1 MPKKLLSIL
10 AGMGVMVTP
19 QKAPQQTDQFTTSQ
33 KQNISSVKQIV
44 SNDSVNSSKV
54 LDLKAKDIEKLDKA
68 TKRIN
73 FCLMGIAYDLSTQN
87 PNMSQEQMTSQA
99 AELLQNKVNSFS
111 LERSGLYGF
120 TQDPQSEKLHLK
132 KVDWNN
138 ALKEYTQ
145 KKIPEWNKLAAQ
157 KNLKLPE
164 YLLNNIS
171 GEMVCGYMY
180 GTIALDEAL
189 TCFLSDSCK
198 KAASDH
204 YKNQMKQ
211 VQPYEGNVVTLEL
224 MKKHLQDR

>member
-33 KQNISSVKQIV
+33 KQNIDSAKQIV
-44 SNDSVNSSKV
+44 SDDSVNSSKV

-73 FCLMGIAYDLSTQN
+73 FCLMGITYDLSTQN
-87 PNMSQEQMTSQA
+87 PNMSQEQMTNQA

-145 KKIPEWNKLAAQ
+145 KKIPEWNKLAKQ

-164 YLLNNIS
+164 YLLNNIGS
-171 GEMVCGYMY
+171 EMVCGYMY
-180 GTIALDEAL
+180 GTIALNESL

-198 KAASDH
+198 KAASDN

>member
-10 AGMGVMVTP
+10 AGMGLMVTP
-19 QKAPQQTDQFTTSQ
+19 QKAPQQSGQITVS
-33 KQNISSVKQIV
+33 KNQNIRSVKQIV
-44 SNDSVNSSKV
+44 SDDPANSSKV
-54 LDLKAKDIEKLDKA
+54 LVLKAKDIEKLDEA
-68 TKRIN
+68 TKRIG
-73 FCLMGIAYDLSTQN
+73 FCLMGIAYDLSIQN
-87 PNMSQEQMTSQA
+87 PNMSQEQMTNQA

-120 TQDPQSEKLHLK
+120 TQDPQSKKLHLK

-145 KKIPEWNKLAAQ
+145 KKIPEWNKLAEQ

-171 GEMVCGYMY
+171 GEMVCGYMH
-180 GTIALDEAL
+180 GTIAVDGEL
-189 TCFLSDSCK
+189 TCFLSGSCN
-198 KAASDH
+198 KAASDN

-211 VQPYEGNVVTLEL
+211 VQPYEGNVITLEL